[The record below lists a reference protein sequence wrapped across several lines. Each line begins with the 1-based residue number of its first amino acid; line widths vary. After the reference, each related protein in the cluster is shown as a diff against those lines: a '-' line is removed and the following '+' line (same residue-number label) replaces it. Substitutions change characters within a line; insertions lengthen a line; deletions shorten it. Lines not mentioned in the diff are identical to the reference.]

1 MVKGNQRSF
10 RIAED
15 HLQWLRWRLRAFGSW
30 WWAPRASER
39 RKRVV
44 MRPSILVCSSPAALF
59 CVCSS
64 LTLST
69 DCQAQCGDVV
79 LRTAAKAKTTTP
91 EWTQN
96 FTFGVKKPLGDA
108 VNFKVFGLNAR
119 GRDVLLG
126 SASLQIETLTPD
138 TQTTHKLTLLDAAGK
153 ECGELTV
160 EATYEPKF
168 MAPPRKEGGETP
180 QKKPASPKKL
190 SAPVSPKTSAVP
202 AKTSAVPAKTD
213 EKPVVDTPTTSIMEE
228 EKEGPSKPPNF
239 YVVTILEAMGLLA
252 CDGTGIEATSDPY
265 VRVSCT
271 KNQSQRTKTQQ
282 QTLHPSWRQRFYFAI
297 SPGEKQLLELTMEDS
312 DLLTSDFM
320 GRCVIDLEEFTKRFQ
335 GEKQTFWLA
344 LEQQPESKDKDL
356 PSDISPQRKMNY
368 GNGKIC
374 LAIEMQ
380 YIDQEISSLEQGE
393 IDNVTEVPS
402 GRGLRRP
409 GSSDVV
415 DDEGGNDGNPSEDT
429 NEDVN
434 DGDDDDVDARREE
447 AEAQRKQ
454 REEERQKMLTELSN
468 VQFLSGDYQIRVR
481 IIEVRDLKPMDANG
495 LCDPVLS
502 VECLGQRQHTVV
514 KQKQLSC
521 VFDEYLYFNFRK
533 LDKETVQQGSI
544 KISVFDAD
552 GPGSSAN
559 RSAISRAL
567 DDLIGFF
574 SVDIPYVYFQ
584 PDHELKRKWVA
595 LVGSGTT
602 NSDSIQG
609 YVLLSLVVLGPEDKM
624 KLYDPAE
631 DKDPDEHL
639 VKSKADINSMVLVPP
654 RVTQKL
660 SFLVITIYRAE
671 ELPDMDYSMMM
682 HGGIDGYVRAYF
694 AGQDVLETKKVTV
707 KGSENLAVPFNQEL
721 WFPVLLP
728 TMSDNI
734 FISMWDWD
742 MTTADQLVANI
753 LQPFSFKQVQRYP
766 NQFKHIW
773 ANLYGPPVGYDTV
786 SAPLQLMQNHPAH
799 ASTYR
804 GRLLLSLRVED
815 GLQSVN
821 DEAHVRNLLNTSI
834 SPSMKRYT
842 LRAALFYG
850 TEIPVFTSKTNWN
863 RNTRMS
869 LKISMGRHCVES
881 SRAHNVSGICHFNQY
896 IDIMDVELP
905 ADLDQ
910 VPDIFVHL
918 VRKTMNESRCICF
931 ARFKAQDLFCQ
942 DPEALKTIEPPHWV
956 VLNEDKVLDEL
967 RDHDFTGNVL
977 MNLRLEDAEQK
988 GRKEEEVAQQWRKY
1002 ASTTVQ
1008 YMKYVL
1014 FIHVFQ
1020 GKCLPST
1027 DYDGLL
1033 DPYVKVACVGS
1044 EGQVSTRMSTRDPCF
1059 YETVVLDVELPQNE
1073 RFLPKVSLQVYDWD
1087 RYDADDYVG
1096 GLKFSLVDFPQMSS
1110 SEYSKIRAS
1119 GEYSAPRP
1127 KWYPIYYEKPGD
1139 TQGELLLSFDLI
1151 KKDTPGVIVEPPE
1164 SIRPPAEEAFIEI
1177 MCLGCRGLQPTGFM
1191 PINTPFA
1198 KFEVGE
1204 ITKTNQPKFTNPS
1217 SKPSSRNPNFLQRI
1231 VVPVKM
1237 PLDSLF
1243 APRLNI
1249 TVYDQ
1254 LLGGFYKPV
1263 IGVCSVDLSKKM
1275 PLSNGEPNPL
1285 YIEESS
1291 KNVAHGSNPYV
1302 DYEDDLSTFPGTVP
1316 SDVLTSRSP
1325 SAAAGKT
1332 QSKTKKIGI
1341 AGMCSSGS
1349 FGIYDEDDDELP
1361 HYMHQ
1366 REIVEGELEDTLK
1379 SPFETYAL
1387 FRGATSSQDGCN
1399 SNEHSA
1405 DTYRPVGKFKGIVRV
1420 LKSRDDPPLFDLDQF
1435 LNPQPYLVRVYVLDA
1450 LNLHPKDANNRCDP
1464 YLRVSLGDGRRREQ
1478 MFNDRDNYQ
1487 PETLTPKFH
1496 KMYEF
1501 KADLPGASE
1510 LKLELF
1516 DYDFFAIPTLPT
1528 GLSKALSTAVGS
1540 TVDGDDFVGA
1550 TLIDLEDRWF
1560 DAKWQELG
1568 LSPERAERR
1577 KPLEVRPLFAPSSTL
1592 PQGSVRLWVDILTGA
1607 EMNVVRPLDI
1617 SLPPPQVFEV
1627 RVIVYK
1633 AKNVTAGD
1641 FTDLSDLFVKCWL
1654 QNRDDKSQSTDTHWR
1669 AKHGRASFNWRMK
1682 FDVELPL
1689 DPEKEA
1695 DRGYLH
1701 FQMWD
1706 RDVVYDDCLADAVVD
1721 LTSFLKTAFKTKQAV
1736 NVFAKPKPVRIRGSE
1751 SMPYEGASR
1760 RSGYSATEDA
1770 RFSSPRDE
1778 VVISISEEGQGSDKK
1793 PLLSR
1798 EGADIDDDEETESE
1812 DVDADMENAESLVKS
1827 FMHRLGMGEDPE
1839 DASWLT
1845 MTTRDSHTGDRIRA
1859 GELLVSVEIL
1869 PKHLADVRAAG
1880 LGRGEP
1886 NNFPFLPEPAD
1897 RLHLSAMWNPCYVL
1911 EALMGPKYYRA
1922 FASFFLCTLF
1932 ILLVLFA
1939 GPLINVLL
1947 TLFELVPNPI
1957 GLILFFVA
1965 LALLMGTLF
1974 YLLYRCRR
1982 AIIRVSGGDD
1992 FNSSKRGKSR
2002 RKTRRVLR

>member
-1 MVKGNQRSF
+1 M
-10 RIAED
+10 AEVETP
-15 HLQWLRWRLRAFGSW
+15 RVRLVVAGASGLGEGQATAFD
-30 WWAPRASER
+30 PY
-39 RKRVV
+39 
-44 MRPSILVCSSPAALF
+44 
-59 CVCSS
+59 
-64 LTLST
+64 
-69 DCQAQCGDVV
+69 CQAQCGDVV
-79 LRTAAKAKTTTP
+79 LRTAAQAKTTTP
-91 EWTQN
+91 TWAQN

-108 VNFKVFGLNAR
+108 VTFKVFGLNER
-119 GRDVLLG
+119 GRDILLG
-126 SASLQIETLTPD
+126 SASLAIETLTPD
-138 TQTTHKLTLLDAAGK
+138 TQTTHNLTLEDAGAQS
-153 ECGELTV
+153 CGQLTV
-160 EATYEPKF
+160 QATYEPTF
-168 MAPPRKEGGETP
+168 MAPPRKEGGGTP
-180 QKKPASPKKL
+180 KKQLADPVPPKSGNTPPDIGEDKPSAEDVTGAAPAAASPVE
-190 SAPVSPKTSAVP
+190 AEVQQ
-202 AKTSAVPAKTD
+202 
-213 EKPVVDTPTTSIMEE
+213 PTQ
-228 EKEGPSKPPNF
+228 PPNC
-239 YVVTILEAMGLLA
+239 YVVTVLEALGLLA

-265 VRVSCT
+265 VRISCT

-282 QTLHPSWRQRFYFAI
+282 QTLHPSWRQRFYFSI
-297 SPGEKQLLELTMEDS
+297 VPGEKQLLELNVEDS

-320 GRCVIDLEEFTKRFQ
+320 GRCVIDLDEFTKRFL

-344 LEQQPESKDKDL
+344 LEQQPEAKDKDA
-356 PSDISPQRKMNY
+356 PSDLSPQRKMNY

-380 YIDQEISSLEQGE
+380 YLDRDISTLEQGE

-402 GRGLRRP
+402 GRGLRGP
-409 GSSDVV
+409 GSSDAAV
-415 DDEGGNDGNPSEDT
+415 DDGGNDGNHADDP
-429 NEDVN
+429 NEETN
-434 DGDDDDVDARREE
+434 DGGDDNDADAKREE

-454 REEERQKMLTELSN
+454 KEEERQKMLAELSN

-481 IIEVRDLKPMDANG
+481 IIEVRDLQPMDANG
-495 LCDPVLS
+495 LCDPVVS

-533 LDKETVQQGSI
+533 LDKDTVQQGSI

-559 RSAISRAL
+559 RSAISRSF
-567 DDLIGFF
+567 DDLVGFF

-602 NSDSIQG
+602 NSDNIQG
-609 YVLLSLVVLGPEDKM
+609 YVLLSLVVLGPGDKM

-631 DKDPDEHL
+631 DRDPDEHL
-639 VKSKADINSMVLVPP
+639 VKTKADINSMVLVPP
-654 RVTQKL
+654 RVSQKL
-660 SFLVITIYRAE
+660 SFLVVTIYRAD

-694 AGQDVLETKKVTV
+694 AGQDVLETKKITV
-707 KGSENLAVPFNQEL
+707 KGSENLTVIFNQEL

-734 FISMWDWD
+734 FLSMWDWD

-753 LQPFSFKQVQRYP
+753 LRPFSFKQVQRYP
-766 NQFKHIW
+766 NQFKHMW
-773 ANLYGPPVGYDTV
+773 SNLYGPPVGYDTDSSV
-786 SAPLQLMQNHPAH
+786 LQLMQNHPAH

-804 GRLLLSLRVED
+804 GRLLMSLRVED

-821 DEAHVRNLLNTSI
+821 DEAHVRNLLNASI
-834 SPSMKRYT
+834 SPRMKRYT
-842 LRAALFYG
+842 LRTALFYG

-869 LKISMGRHCVES
+869 LKISIGRHSVES
-881 SRAHNVSGICHFNQY
+881 SRADNVSGICHFNQY
-896 IDIMDVELP
+896 IDIVDVELP
-905 ADLDQ
+905 EDLNQ
-910 VPDIFVHL
+910 VPDVFVHL
-918 VRKTMNESRCICF
+918 VRQTMNESRCICF
-931 ARFKAQDLFCQ
+931 ARFNAKDLFCQ
-942 DPEALKTIEPPHWV
+942 DSEALKTIAPPHWV

-967 RDHDFTGNVL
+967 EDHDFTGNVL
-977 MNLRLEDAEQK
+977 MNLRLEDADQK
-988 GRKEEEVAQQWRKY
+988 RRKEEEVAQQWRQY

-1020 GKCLPST
+1020 GKCLPSA
-1027 DYDGLL
+1027 DFDGLL
-1033 DPYVKVACVGS
+1033 DPYVKVVCVGS
-1044 EGQVSTRMSTRDPCF
+1044 EGQVSTRMSTRDPCY
-1059 YETVVLDVELPQNE
+1059 YETVILDVELPQNE
-1073 RFLPKVSLQVYDWD
+1073 LFLPKVSLQVFDWD
-1087 RYDADDYVG
+1087 RYDADDYIG
-1096 GLKFSLVDFPQMSS
+1096 GMKFSLADFPQMSS

-1127 KWYPIYYEKPGD
+1127 KWYPICYEKAGD

-1164 SIRPPAEEAFIEI
+1164 SIRPPAEEAFVEI

-1198 KFEVGE
+1198 KFEIGE

-1231 VVPVKM
+1231 VVPVKL
-1237 PLDSLF
+1237 PIDSLF
-1243 APRLNI
+1243 APRLNV

-1263 IGVCSVDLSKKM
+1263 IGVCSVDLSRKM

-1291 KNVAHGSNPYV
+1291 KSVTRGSNPYV
-1302 DYEDDLSTFPGTVP
+1302 DYGDDLSTFPGTVP
-1316 SDVLTSRSP
+1316 SGVLNARSP
-1325 SAAAGKT
+1325 NASGEKSAANKPN
-1332 QSKTKKIGI
+1332 KIGVVGI
-1341 AGMCSSGS
+1341 CSSGS
-1349 FGIYDEDDDELP
+1349 FGVYDDDEDELP
-1361 HYMHQ
+1361 HYMNQ
-1366 REIVEGELEDTLK
+1366 RQIIEGELEDTLK
-1379 SPFETYAL
+1379 SPFETYTL
-1387 FRGATSSQDGCN
+1387 FRGYSSRDHCDSSEQ
-1399 SNEHSA
+1399 SS
-1405 DTYRPVGKFKGIVRV
+1405 DTYRSVGKFKGIVRV
-1420 LKSRDDPPLFDLDQF
+1420 LKSRDEPPLFDLEQF

-1478 MFNDRDNYQ
+1478 LFNDRDNYQ
-1487 PETLTPKFH
+1487 AETLTPKFH

-1510 LKLELF
+1510 LKLEVL

-1528 GLSKALSTAVGS
+1528 GLSKALSTAVGT

-1568 LSPERAERR
+1568 LTSERPERR

-1592 PQGSVRLWVDILTGA
+1592 PQGNLRMWVDILTGA

-1617 SLPPPQVFEV
+1617 SLPPPQMFEV

-1669 AKHGRASFNWRMK
+1669 ARHGRASFNWRMK

-1721 LTSFLKTAFKTKQAV
+1721 LTPFLKTAFKSKQAV
-1736 NVFAKPKPVRIRGSE
+1736 NVFANPKPVRIRGTE

-1760 RSGYSATEDA
+1760 RSGYSAVEDA
-1770 RFSSPRDE
+1770 TSAARLRSPHSGE
-1778 VVISISEEGQGSDKK
+1778 VVISIDEEGRDNDRK
-1793 PLLSR
+1793 PLLSG
-1798 EGADIDDDEETESE
+1798 EDADIDGEAETETE

-1827 FMHRLGMGEDPE
+1827 FMHRLGMGDDPE
-1839 DASWLT
+1839 EASWLT
-1845 MTTRDSHTGDRIRA
+1845 MTTRDSHTGDRVRA
-1859 GELLVSVEIL
+1859 GELLISVEIL
-1869 PKHLADVRAAG
+1869 PKHLAGVRSAG

-1922 FASFFLCTLF
+1922 FASFFLCTVF
-1932 ILLVLFA
+1932 VILVLFA

-1947 TLFELVPNPI
+1947 TLFELIPEPF
-1957 GLILFFVA
+1957 GLILFFLA
-1965 LALLMGTLF
+1965 LAALMGTIV

-1982 AIIRVSGGDD
+1982 AIIRVSGGGAD
-1992 FNSSKRGKSR
+1992 FKPSTRSKRKAR
-2002 RKTRRVLR
+2002 RALR

>member
-1 MVKGNQRSF
+1 M
-10 RIAED
+10 AEEVETP
-15 HLQWLRWRLRAFGSW
+15 RVRLVVAGASGVGGAQAEGDAAFD
-30 WWAPRASER
+30 PY
-39 RKRVV
+39 
-44 MRPSILVCSSPAALF
+44 
-59 CVCSS
+59 
-64 LTLST
+64 
-69 DCQAQCGDVV
+69 CQAQCGDVV
-79 LRTAAKAKTTTP
+79 LRTAAQAKTTAP
-91 EWTQN
+91 QWAQN
-96 FTFGVKKPLGDA
+96 FTFGV
-108 VNFKVFGLNAR
+108 
-119 GRDVLLG
+119 
-126 SASLQIETLTPD
+126 
-138 TQTTHKLTLLDAAGK
+138 
-153 ECGELTV
+153 
-160 EATYEPKF
+160 
-168 MAPPRKEGGETP
+168 MAPPRKEGAVTP
-180 QKKPASPKKL
+180 KKKPTSPKKL
-190 SAPVSPKTSAVP
+190 AAPKSPKRSGGEPAV
-202 AKTSAVPAKTD
+202 S
-213 EKPVVDTPTTSIMEE
+213 E
-228 EKEGPSKPPNF
+228 EKAVVSEEKAVVEGFGADSSSTEPLVSAKEEGAEQQLAKPPNF
-239 YVVTILEAMGLLA
+239 YVVTILEATGLLA

-265 VRVSCT
+265 VRISCT

-282 QTLHPSWRQRFYFAI
+282 QTLHPSWRQRFYFTI
-297 SPGEKQLLELTMEDS
+297 VPGEKQLLELTVEDS

-320 GRCVIDLEEFTKRFQ
+320 GRCVIDLDEFTKRFQ
-335 GEKQTFWLA
+335 GEKQAFWLA
-344 LEQQPESKDKDL
+344 LEQQAESKENDV
-356 PSDISPQRKMNY
+356 PSDLSPQRKMNY
-368 GNGKIC
+368 GSGKIC
-374 LAIEMQ
+374 LAVETQ
-380 YIDQEISSLEQGE
+380 YLDRDIGSLEQGE
-393 IDNVTEVPS
+393 IDNVTEVPR
-402 GRGLRRP
+402 GRGLRHQ
-409 GSSDVV
+409 GSSDAAE
-415 DDEGGNDGNPSEDT
+415 DEGGNDGNRGEDT
-429 NEDVN
+429 NEEAN
-434 DGDDDDVDARREE
+434 EGGDDDDVDARREE

-454 REEERQKMLTELSN
+454 REEERQKMLAELSN

-481 IIEVRDLKPMDANG
+481 IIEVRDLQPMDANG
-495 LCDPVLS
+495 LCDPVVS

-533 LDKETVQQGSI
+533 LDKDTVQQGSI

-552 GPGSSAN
+552 G
-559 RSAISRAL
+559 
-567 DDLIGFF
+567 
-574 SVDIPYVYFQ
+574 

-609 YVLLSLVVLGPEDKM
+609 YVLLSLVVLGPNDKM

-631 DKDPDEHL
+631 DRDPDEHS

-707 KGSENLAVPFNQEL
+707 KGSENLTVAFNQEM

-734 FISMWDWD
+734 F
-742 MTTADQLVANI
+742 
-753 LQPFSFKQVQRYP
+753 
-766 NQFKHIW
+766 
-773 ANLYGPPVGYDTV
+773 
-786 SAPLQLMQNHPAH
+786 
-799 ASTYR
+799 
-804 GRLLLSLRVED
+804 LS
-815 GLQSVN
+815 
-821 DEAHVRNLLNTSI
+821 
-834 SPSMKRYT
+834 
-842 LRAALFYG
+842 
-850 TEIPVFTSKTNWN
+850 
-863 RNTRMS
+863 
-869 LKISMGRHCVES
+869 
-881 SRAHNVSGICHFNQY
+881 
-896 IDIMDVELP
+896 
-905 ADLDQ
+905 
-910 VPDIFVHL
+910 
-918 VRKTMNESRCICF
+918 NE
-931 ARFKAQDLFCQ
+931 Q
-942 DPEALKTIEPPHWV
+942 
-956 VLNEDKVLDEL
+956 
-967 RDHDFTGNVL
+967 
-977 MNLRLEDAEQK
+977 
-988 GRKEEEVAQQWRKY
+988 
-1002 ASTTVQ
+1002 
-1008 YMKYVL
+1008 
-1014 FIHVFQ
+1014 
-1020 GKCLPST
+1020 
-1027 DYDGLL
+1027 
-1033 DPYVKVACVGS
+1033 
-1044 EGQVSTRMSTRDPCF
+1044 
-1059 YETVVLDVELPQNE
+1059 
-1073 RFLPKVSLQVYDWD
+1073 FLPKVSLQVYDWD

-1096 GLKFSLVDFPQMSS
+1096 GLKFSLGDFPQMSS
-1110 SEYSKIRAS
+1110 AEYSKIRAS

-1127 KWYPIYYEKPGD
+1127 KWYPICYEKPGD

-1164 SIRPPAEEAFIEI
+1164 TIRPPAEEAFVEI

-1198 KFEVGE
+1198 KFEIGE

-1263 IGVCSVDLSKKM
+1263 IGVCAVDLSRKL

-1285 YIEESS
+1285 YIEECS
-1291 KNVAHGSNPYV
+1291 KPITRGSNPYV
-1302 DYEDDLSTFPGTVP
+1302 DYGDDLSTFPGTVP
-1316 SDVLTSRSP
+1316 SEILAARSP
-1325 SAAAGKT
+1325 SAATEKT
-1332 QSKTKKIGI
+1332 QKMPNTIRIGGI
-1341 AGMCSSGS
+1341 CSSGS
-1349 FGIYDEDDDELP
+1349 FGMYDDDEDELP

-1366 REIVEGELEDTLK
+1366 REIVDGELEDTLK
-1379 SPFETYAL
+1379 SPFETYTL
-1387 FRGATSSQDGCN
+1387 FRGSMVSNDGCE
-1399 SNEHSA
+1399 SSEHSS

-1420 LKSRDDPPLFDLDQF
+1420 LKSPDDPPLFDLDQF

-1464 YLRVSLGDGRRREQ
+1464 YLRMSLGDGRRREQ

-1487 PETLTPKFH
+1487 SETLTPNFH

-1510 LKLELF
+1510 LKLEVL

-1528 GLSKALSTAVGS
+1528 GLSKALSTAVGT

-1568 LSPERAERR
+1568 LSPERIERR

-1592 PQGSVRLWVDILTGA
+1592 PQGSLRLWVDILTGA

-1617 SLPPPQVFEV
+1617 SLPPPQMFEV
-1627 RVIVYK
+1627 RVIIYK
-1633 AKNVTAGD
+1633 AKNVTPGD

-1669 AKHGRASFNWRMK
+1669 ARHGRASFNWRMK

-1689 DPEKEA
+1689 DPEKES
-1695 DRGYLH
+1695 DRGCLH

-1721 LTSFLKTAFKTKQAV
+1721 LTPFLKTAFKTKQAV
-1736 NVFAKPKPVRIRGSE
+1736 NVFAKPKPIRIRGTE

-1770 RFSSPRDE
+1770 TSAARQRPPHSDE
-1778 VVISISEEGQGSDKK
+1778 VVISIKEEEEGDRK
-1793 PLLSR
+1793 PLLS
-1798 EGADIDDDEETESE
+1798 GAVADIGDDDYDETEPE

-1827 FMHRLGMGEDPE
+1827 FMHRLGMGDDPE

-1845 MTTRDSHTGDRIRA
+1845 MTTRDSHTRDRVRA

-1869 PKHLADVRAAG
+1869 PKHLAEVRSAG

-1922 FASFFLCTLF
+1922 FASFFLCTVFVLF
-1932 ILLVLFA
+1932 VLFA

-1947 TLFELVPNPI
+1947 TLFELVPQPF
-1957 GLILFFVA
+1957 GLIFFFLL
-1965 LALLMGTLF
+1965 LALLMGTLV

-1992 FNSSKRGKSR
+1992 FNSSVRTKNKRKAR
-2002 RKTRRVLR
+2002 RALR

>member
-1 MVKGNQRSF
+1 M
-10 RIAED
+10 AEVETP
-15 HLQWLRWRLRAFGSW
+15 RVRLVVVGATGIGEAQAGGDAAFD
-30 WWAPRASER
+30 PY
-39 RKRVV
+39 
-44 MRPSILVCSSPAALF
+44 
-59 CVCSS
+59 
-64 LTLST
+64 
-69 DCQAQCGDVV
+69 CQAQCGDVV

-91 EWTQN
+91 NGRRTSRLRTQR
-96 FTFGVKKPLGDA
+96 
-108 VNFKVFGLNAR
+108 AR
-119 GRDVLLG
+119 ADVLLG
-126 SASLQIETLTPD
+126 SATLQIETLTPD
-138 TQTTHKLTLLDAAGK
+138 SQMTHKLNLLDAAGK
-153 ECGELTV
+153 ECGKLTV

-168 MAPPRKEGGETP
+168 MAPPQKETGETP
-180 QKKPASPKKL
+180 KKKPASPKKL
-190 SAPVSPKTSAVP
+190 PAPVSPKSSSAAPATIEEKPAADTSAP
-202 AKTSAVPAKTD
+202 AVET
-213 EKPVVDTPTTSIMEE
+213 ETPEST
-228 EKEGPSKPPNF
+228 KPPNF

-282 QTLHPSWRQRFYFAI
+282 QTLHPSWRQRFYFLI
-297 SPGEKQLLELTMEDS
+297 TPGEKQLLELTVEDS

-344 LEQQPESKDKDL
+344 LEQQPESKDKDV

-380 YIDQEISSLEQGE
+380 SIDQEINSLEQGE

-409 GSSDVV
+409 GSSDVA

-429 NEDVN
+429 NEEAN
-434 DGDDDDVDARREE
+434 DGGDDDDVDARKEE

-454 REEERQKMLTELSN
+454 REEERQKMLAELSN

-495 LCDPVLS
+495 LCDPVVS

-521 VFDEYLYFNFRK
+521 VFDEYLYFNFRN

-609 YVLLSLVVLGPEDKM
+609 YVLLSLVVLGPGDKM
-624 KLYDPAE
+624 KLYDPVE
-631 DKDPDEHL
+631 DRDPDEHL

-734 FISMWDWD
+734 FISVWDWD

-773 ANLYGPPVGYDTV
+773 ANLYGPPVGYDTD
-786 SAPLQLMQNHPAH
+786 SGPLQLMQNHPTH

-804 GRLLLSLRVED
+804 GRILLSLRVED

-821 DEAHVRNLLNTSI
+821 DEAHARNLLNTSV
-834 SPSMKRYT
+834 SPIMKRYT

-850 TEIPVFTSKTNWN
+850 TEIPIFTSKTNWN

-869 LKISMGRHCVES
+869 LKISVGRHSVES
-881 SRAHNVSGICHFNQY
+881 SRVHNVSGICHFNQY
-896 IDIMDVELP
+896 IDIVDVELP

-918 VRKTMNESRCICF
+918 VRKTMNESRCICY

-967 RDHDFTGNVL
+967 KDHDFTGNVL
-977 MNLRLEDAEQK
+977 MNLRLDDAEQQ
-988 GRKEEEVAQQWRKY
+988 GRREEEVAQQWRKY
-1002 ASTTVQ
+1002 ACTTVQ

-1014 FIHVFQ
+1014 FVHVFQ
-1020 GKCLPST
+1020 GKSLPST

-1073 RFLPKVSLQVYDWD
+1073 QFLPKVSLQVYDWD

-1110 SEYSKIRAS
+1110 SVYSKIRAS

-1127 KWYPIYYEKPGD
+1127 KWYPICYEKPGD

-1291 KNVAHGSNPYV
+1291 KNVTRGSNPYV
-1302 DYEDDLSTFPGTVP
+1302 DYGDDLSTFPGTVP
-1316 SDVLTSRSP
+1316 SDVLTARSP
-1325 SAAAGKT
+1325 SASAEKS

-1349 FGIYDEDDDELP
+1349 FGIYDDEDDELP

-1366 REIVEGELEDTLK
+1366 REVVEGELEDTLK
-1379 SPFETYAL
+1379 SPFETYGL
-1387 FRGATSSQDGCN
+1387 FRGAMSSHDGCG
-1399 SNEHSA
+1399 SNEQSA
-1405 DTYRPVGKFKGIVRV
+1405 DAYRPVGKFKGIVRV

-1478 MFNDRDNYQ
+1478 LFNDRDNYQ

-1501 KADLPGASE
+1501 KTDLPGASE
-1510 LKLELF
+1510 LKLEVL

-1560 DAKWQELG
+1560 DAKWQDLG

-1592 PQGSVRLWVDILTGA
+1592 SQGSLRLNERCETAGYLA
-1607 EMNVVRPLDI
+1607 
-1617 SLPPPQVFEV
+1617 PPPQMFEV

-1689 DPEKEA
+1689 DPK
-1695 DRGYLH
+1695 RR
-1701 FQMWD
+1701 QIMWD

-1721 LTSFLKTAFKTKQAV
+1721 LTSFLKTAFKTKQSV
-1736 NVFAKPKPVRIRGSE
+1736 NVFAKPKPIRIRGTE

-1760 RSGYSATEDA
+1760 RSGYSAMEDA
-1770 RFSSPRDE
+1770 SSSARLRSPRSDE
-1778 VVISISEEGQGSDKK
+1778 VIISISEEEGQGSDRK
-1793 PLLSR
+1793 PLLS
-1798 EGADIDDDEETESE
+1798 GDKADIDDDEETESE

-1869 PKHLADVRAAG
+1869 PKHLAEVRSAG

-1922 FASFFLCTLF
+1922 LASFFLCTLF
-1932 ILLVLFA
+1932 VMLVLFA

-1947 TLFELVPNPI
+1947 TLFELVPNPF
-1957 GLILFFVA
+1957 GLIFFFLA
-1965 LALLMGTLF
+1965 LGLLMGTLF

-1992 FNSSKRGKSR
+1992 LNSSTRGKSR
-2002 RKTRRVLR
+2002 RKARRALR

>member
-1 MVKGNQRSF
+1 M
-10 RIAED
+10 AEVETP
-15 HLQWLRWRLRAFGSW
+15 RVRLVVVGASGVGDAAFD
-30 WWAPRASER
+30 PY
-39 RKRVV
+39 
-44 MRPSILVCSSPAALF
+44 
-59 CVCSS
+59 
-64 LTLST
+64 
-69 DCQAQCGDVV
+69 CQAQCGDVV
-79 LRTAAKAKTTTP
+79 LRTAAKAKTAAP

-108 VNFKVFGLNAR
+108 VNFKVLGLNER

-126 SASLQIETLTPD
+126 STKLRIDTLTPD
-138 TQTTHKLTLLDAAGK
+138 TQMTHKLTLLDAAGNS
-153 ECGELTV
+153 CGELTV

-168 MAPPRKEGGETP
+168 MAPPRKEGGGTP
-180 QKKPASPKKL
+180 SKKPASPERL
-190 SAPVSPKTSAVP
+190 STPASPKSSAAAP
-202 AKTSAVPAKTD
+202 ATTE
-213 EKPVVDTPTTSIMEE
+213 EKPAAESGSVASPVAPAAETETQEPT
-228 EKEGPSKPPNF
+228 KPPNF
-239 YVVTILEAMGLLA
+239 YVVTILEATGLLA

-282 QTLHPSWRQRFYFAI
+282 QTLHPSWRQRFYFLLA
-297 SPGEKQLLELTMEDS
+297 PGEKQLLELTVEDS

-320 GRCVIDLEEFTKRFQ
+320 GRCVIDLGEFTKRFQ

-344 LEQQPESKDKDL
+344 LEQQPESKEKDV
-356 PSDISPQRKMNY
+356 PSDLGPQRKMNY
-368 GNGKIC
+368 GSGKIC

-380 YIDQEISSLEQGE
+380 YIDQDISSLEQGE

-409 GSSDVV
+409 GSSDAA
-415 DDEGGNDGNPSEDT
+415 DDEGGNEGNHGDDT
-429 NEDVN
+429 NEEAN
-434 DGDDDDVDARREE
+434 DGGGDADIDAKREE

-454 REEERQKMLTELSN
+454 REEERQKMLAELSN
-468 VQFLSGDYQIRVR
+468 VQFLSGDYQVRVR
-481 IIEVRDLKPMDANG
+481 IIEVRDLQPMDANG
-495 LCDPVLS
+495 LCDPVVS

-533 LDKETVQQGSI
+533 LDKDTVQQGNI

-559 RSAISRAL
+559 RSAMSRAF
-567 DDLIGFF
+567 DDLVGFF

-609 YVLLSLVVLGPEDKM
+609 YVLLSLVVLGPDDKM

-639 VKSKADINSMVLVPP
+639 VKTKADINSMVLVPP

-671 ELPDMDYSMMM
+671 DLPDMDYSMMM
-682 HGGIDGYVRAYF
+682 HGGVDGYVRAYF

-707 KGSENLAVPFNQEL
+707 KGSENLTVPFNQEL

-734 FISMWDWD
+734 FISVWDWD
-742 MTTADQLVANI
+742 MTTAHQLVANI
-753 LQPFSFKQVQRYP
+753 LQPFSFKQVQHYP

-773 ANLYGPPVGYDTV
+773 TNLYGPPVGYDTD
-786 SAPLQLMQNHPAH
+786 SNPLRLMQNHPAC

-821 DEAHVRNLLNTSI
+821 DEAHVRNLLNTSV
-834 SPSMKRYT
+834 SPRMKRYT

-869 LKISMGRHCVES
+869 VKISVGRHSVES
-881 SRAHNVSGICHFNQY
+881 SRADNASGICHFNQY
-896 IDIMDVELP
+896 IDVVDVELP
-905 ADLDQ
+905 ADLDE
-910 VPDIFVHL
+910 VPDVFLHL
-918 VRKTMNESRCICF
+918 IRQTMNETRCICF

-942 DPEALKTIEPPHWV
+942 DPETLKTIKPPHWV

-967 RDHDFTGNVL
+967 QDHDFTGNIL
-977 MNLRLEDAEQK
+977 MNLRLEDADRK
-988 GRKEEEVAQQWRKY
+988 GCKEEEVAQQWRQY

-1008 YMKYVL
+1008 YMKYML
-1014 FIHVFQ
+1014 FVHVFQ
-1020 GKCLPST
+1020 GKCLPAT

-1044 EGQVSTRMSTRDPCF
+1044 EGQVSTRMSTQDPCF

-1127 KWYPIYYEKPGD
+1127 KWYPICYEKPGD
-1139 TQGELLLSFDLI
+1139 TQGELLLSFELI
-1151 KKDTPGVIVEPPE
+1151 KKDTPGAIVEPPE

-1243 APRLNI
+1243 APRLNV

-1285 YIEESS
+1285 YIEEANRS
-1291 KNVAHGSNPYV
+1291 VTRGSNPYV
-1302 DYEDDLSTFPGTVP
+1302 DYGTDLTTFPGTVP
-1316 SDVLTSRSP
+1316 SDVLANPSP
-1325 SAAAGKT
+1325 SALAEKS
-1332 QSKTKKIGI
+1332 QSKVNKIGVI
-1341 AGMCSSGS
+1341 GMCSSGS
-1349 FGIYDEDDDELP
+1349 FGNYDDDEDELP

-1366 REIVEGELEDTLK
+1366 REIVNGELEDTLK
-1379 SPFETYAL
+1379 SPFETFAL
-1387 FRGATSSQDGCN
+1387 FRGAMSSHDGCN
-1399 SNEHSA
+1399 SSGQSA
-1405 DTYRPVGKFKGIVRV
+1405 GTYRSVGKFKGIVRV
-1420 LKSRDDPPLFDLDQF
+1420 LKSRDELPLFDLDQF

-1450 LNLHPKDANNRCDP
+1450 LNVHPKDVNNRCDP

-1487 PETLTPKFH
+1487 SETLTPKFH
-1496 KMYEF
+1496 KMFEF

-1510 LKLELF
+1510 LKLEVL

-1528 GLSKALSTAVGS
+1528 GLSKALSTAVGT

-1568 LSPERAERR
+1568 LSSERAERR

-1592 PQGSVRLWVDILTGA
+1592 PQGSLRLWVDILTGA
-1607 EMNVVRPLDI
+1607 EMNVVKPLDI
-1617 SLPPPQVFEV
+1617 SLPPPQMFEV

-1654 QNRDDKSQSTDTHWR
+1654 QNRDEKSQSTDTHWR

-1721 LTSFLKTAFKTKQAV
+1721 LTSFLKAAFKTKQTV
-1736 NVFAKPKPVRIRGSE
+1736 NVFAKPKPIRIRGTE

-1770 RFSSPRDE
+1770 TSAARLRSPRSGE
-1778 VVISISEEGQGSDKK
+1778 VVISISEEEEGKGSDRK
-1793 PLLSR
+1793 PLLS
-1798 EGADIDDDEETESE
+1798 GDSADIGDDEETETE
-1812 DVDADMENAESLVKS
+1812 DVDPDMENAESLVKS
-1827 FMHRLGMGEDPE
+1827 FMHRLGMGDDPE

-1845 MTTRDSHTGDRIRA
+1845 MTTRDSHAGDRVRA

-1869 PKHLADVRAAG
+1869 PKHLAEVRSAG

-1911 EALMGPKYYRA
+1911 EAMMGPKYYRA
-1922 FASFFLCTLF
+1922 FASFFLCTVF
-1932 ILLVLFA
+1932 VMLVLFA

-1947 TLFELVPNPI
+1947 TLFELVPNPF
-1957 GLILFFVA
+1957 GLIFFF
-1965 LALLMGTLF
+1965 LALGLLMATLV

-1982 AIIRVSGGDD
+1982 AVIRATGGDD
-1992 FNSSKRGKSR
+1992 IKSSTRSKSR
-2002 RKTRRVLR
+2002 RKTRRALR

>member
-1 MVKGNQRSF
+1 M
-10 RIAED
+10 AEEVETP
-15 HLQWLRWRLRAFGSW
+15 RVRLVVAGASGVGGAQAEGDAAFD
-30 WWAPRASER
+30 PY
-39 RKRVV
+39 
-44 MRPSILVCSSPAALF
+44 
-59 CVCSS
+59 
-64 LTLST
+64 
-69 DCQAQCGDVV
+69 CQAQCGDVV
-79 LRTAAKAKTTTP
+79 LRTAAQAKTTAP
-91 EWTQN
+91 QWAQN

-126 SASLQIETLTPD
+126 SAALQIEALTPD
-138 TQTTHKLTLLDAAGK
+138 TPTTHKLPLLDAAGK
-153 ECGELTV
+153 SCGELTV
-160 EATYEPKF
+160 EATYEPNF
-168 MAPPRKEGGETP
+168 MAPPRKEGAVTP
-180 QKKPASPKKL
+180 KKKPTSPKKL
-190 SAPVSPKTSAVP
+190 AAPKSPKRSGGEPAVSEEKAVVSEEKAVVEGFGADSSSTEPLVSA
-202 AKTSAVPAKTD
+202 K
-213 EKPVVDTPTTSIMEE
+213 EE
-228 EKEGPSKPPNF
+228 EAEQQLAKPPNF
-239 YVVTILEAMGLLA
+239 YVVTILEATGLLA

-265 VRVSCT
+265 VRISCT

-282 QTLHPSWRQRFYFAI
+282 QTLHPSWRQRFYFTI
-297 SPGEKQLLELTMEDS
+297 VPGEKQLLELTVEDS

-320 GRCVIDLEEFTKRFQ
+320 GRCVIDLDEFTKRFQ
-335 GEKQTFWLA
+335 GEKQAFWLA
-344 LEQQPESKDKDL
+344 LEQQAESKENDV
-356 PSDISPQRKMNY
+356 PSDLSPQRKMNY
-368 GNGKIC
+368 GSKIC
-374 LAIEMQ
+374 LAVETQ
-380 YIDQEISSLEQGE
+380 YLDRDIGSLEQGE
-393 IDNVTEVPS
+393 IDNVTEVPR
-402 GRGLRRP
+402 GRGLRHQ
-409 GSSDVV
+409 GSSDAAE
-415 DDEGGNDGNPSEDT
+415 DEGGNDGNRGEDT
-429 NEDVN
+429 NEEAN
-434 DGDDDDVDARREE
+434 EGGDDVDARREE

-454 REEERQKMLTELSN
+454 REEERQKMLAELSN

-481 IIEVRDLKPMDANG
+481 IIEVRDLQPMDANG
-495 LCDPVLS
+495 LCDPVVS

-521 VFDEYLYFNFRK
+521 VLDEYLYFNFRK
-533 LDKETVQQGSI
+533 LDKDTVQQGSI

-552 GPGSSAN
+552 GPGTSAN
-559 RSAISRAL
+559 RSAVSRAF
-567 DDLIGFF
+567 DDLVGFF

-609 YVLLSLVVLGPEDKM
+609 YVLLSLVVLGPNDKM

-631 DKDPDEHL
+631 DRDPDEHS

-707 KGSENLAVPFNQEL
+707 KGSENLTVAFNQEM

-734 FISMWDWD
+734 FLSVWDWD
-742 MTTADQLVANI
+742 MTADQLVANV
-753 LQPFSFKQVQRYP
+753 LTPFSFKQVLNYP
-766 NQFKHIW
+766 NQFKHVW
-773 ANLYGPPVGYDTV
+773 ANLYGPPVGYDTD
-786 SAPLQLMQNHPAH
+786 SN
-799 ASTYR
+799 
-804 GRLLLSLRVED
+804 
-815 GLQSVN
+815 
-821 DEAHVRNLLNTSI
+821 
-834 SPSMKRYT
+834 
-842 LRAALFYG
+842 
-850 TEIPVFTSKTNWN
+850 
-863 RNTRMS
+863 
-869 LKISMGRHCVES
+869 
-881 SRAHNVSGICHFNQY
+881 
-896 IDIMDVELP
+896 
-905 ADLDQ
+905 LDQ
-910 VPDIFVHL
+910 VPDVFVHL
-918 VRKTMNESRCICF
+918 IHQTMNESRCICF

-942 DPEALKTIEPPHWV
+942 DPDALKTIPPPQWV

-967 RDHDFTGNVL
+967 KDHDFTGNVL
-977 MNLRLEDAEQK
+977 MNIRLEDSEHK
-988 GRKEEEVAQQWRKY
+988 GRSEEEIAQQWRQY
-1002 ASTTVQ
+1002 ANTTVQ

-1014 FIHVFQ
+1014 FVHVFQ
-1020 GKCLPST
+1020 GKCLPSA

-1033 DPYVKVACVGS
+1033 DPYVKVVCVGS

-1073 RFLPKVSLQVYDWD
+1073 QFLPKVSLQVYDWD

-1096 GLKFSLVDFPQMSS
+1096 GLKFSLGDFPQMSS
-1110 SEYSKIRAS
+1110 AEYSKIRAS

-1127 KWYPIYYEKPGD
+1127 KWYPICYEKPGD

-1164 SIRPPAEEAFIEI
+1164 TIRPPAEEAFVEI

-1198 KFEVGE
+1198 KFEIGE

-1263 IGVCSVDLSKKM
+1263 IGVCAVDLSRKL

-1285 YIEESS
+1285 YIEECS
-1291 KNVAHGSNPYV
+1291 KPITRGSNPYV
-1302 DYEDDLSTFPGTVP
+1302 DYGDDLSTFPGTVP
-1316 SDVLTSRSP
+1316 SEILAARSP
-1325 SAAAGKT
+1325 SAATEKT
-1332 QSKTKKIGI
+1332 QKMPNTIRIGGI
-1341 AGMCSSGS
+1341 CSSGS
-1349 FGIYDEDDDELP
+1349 FGMYDDDEDELP

-1366 REIVEGELEDTLK
+1366 REIVDGELEDTLK
-1379 SPFETYAL
+1379 SPFETYTL
-1387 FRGATSSQDGCN
+1387 FRGSMVSNDGCE
-1399 SNEHSA
+1399 SSEHSS

-1420 LKSRDDPPLFDLDQF
+1420 LKSPDDPPLFDLDQF

-1464 YLRVSLGDGRRREQ
+1464 YLRMSLGDGRRREQ

-1487 PETLTPKFH
+1487 SETLTPKFH

-1510 LKLELF
+1510 LKLEVL

-1528 GLSKALSTAVGS
+1528 GLSKALSTAVGT

-1568 LSPERAERR
+1568 LSPERIERR

-1592 PQGSVRLWVDILTGA
+1592 PQGSLRLWVDILTGA

-1617 SLPPPQVFEV
+1617 SLPPPQMFEV
-1627 RVIVYK
+1627 RVIIYK
-1633 AKNVTAGD
+1633 AKNVTPGD

-1669 AKHGRASFNWRMK
+1669 ARHGRASFNWRMK

-1689 DPEKEA
+1689 DPEKES
-1695 DRGYLH
+1695 DRGCLH

-1721 LTSFLKTAFKTKQAV
+1721 LTPFLKTAFKTKQAV
-1736 NVFAKPKPVRIRGSE
+1736 NVFAKPKPIRIRGTE

-1770 RFSSPRDE
+1770 TSAARQRPPHSDE
-1778 VVISISEEGQGSDKK
+1778 VVISIKEEEEGDRK
-1793 PLLSR
+1793 PLLS
-1798 EGADIDDDEETESE
+1798 GAVADIGDDDYDETEPE

-1827 FMHRLGMGEDPE
+1827 FMHRLGMGDDPE

-1845 MTTRDSHTGDRIRA
+1845 MTTRDSHTRDRVRA

-1869 PKHLADVRAAG
+1869 PKHLAEVRSAG

-1922 FASFFLCTLF
+1922 FASFFLCTVFVLF
-1932 ILLVLFA
+1932 VLFA

-1947 TLFELVPNPI
+1947 TLFELVPQPF
-1957 GLILFFVA
+1957 GLIFFFLL
-1965 LALLMGTLF
+1965 LALLMGTLV

-1992 FNSSKRGKSR
+1992 FNSSVRTKNKRKAR
-2002 RKTRRVLR
+2002 RALR

>member
-1 MVKGNQRSF
+1 M
-10 RIAED
+10 AEVETP
-15 HLQWLRWRLRAFGSW
+15 RVRLIVVG
-30 WWAPRASER
+30 ASGVGEGQ
-39 RKRVV
+39 
-44 MRPSILVCSSPAALF
+44 AAA
-59 CVCSS
+59 C
-64 LTLST
+64 
-69 DCQAQCGDVV
+69 DPYCQAQCGDVV

-96 FTFGVKKPLGDA
+96 FTFGVKKPLGDT
-108 VNFKVFGLNAR
+108 VNFKVFGLNER
-119 GRDVLLG
+119 GRDLLLG
-126 SASLQIETLTPD
+126 STSLQIETLTPD
-138 TQTTHKLTLLDAAGK
+138 TETTHQLKLLDAAEQ

-160 EATYEPKF
+160 KATYEPKF
-168 MAPPRKEGGETP
+168 MAPPRKEGGGTP
-180 QKKPASPKKL
+180 KKESTSPKKL
-190 SAPVSPKTSAVP
+190 TAPVPPKSNFAPPTIEENPAAQSAGVDPP
-202 AKTSAVPAKTD
+202 ATAQAAET
-213 EKPVVDTPTTSIMEE
+213 PVEVEEPT
-228 EKEGPSKPPNF
+228 KPPNF
-239 YVVTILEAMGLLA
+239 YVVTILEAKGLLA
-252 CDGTGIEATSDPY
+252 LDGSGIEATSDPY
-265 VRVSCT
+265 VRISCT
-271 KNQSQRTKTQQ
+271 KNRSQQTKTLQ
-282 QTLHPSWRQRFYFAI
+282 QTLHPSWRQRFYFMI
-297 SPGEKQLLELTMEDS
+297 TPGEKQLLELTMEDS

-320 GRCVIDLEEFTKRFQ
+320 GRCVIDLDELMKRFK

-344 LEQQPESKDKDL
+344 LEQQPDSKTKDVC
-356 PSDISPQRKMNY
+356 SDLSPQRKMNY

-374 LAIEMQ
+374 LAIAME
-380 YIDQEISSLEQGE
+380 YIDQDISSLEQGE

-402 GRGLRRP
+402 GNGLHRG
-409 GSSDVV
+409 GENSD
-415 DDEGGNDGNPSEDT
+415 DNSGNDGGQRGNT
-429 NEDVN
+429 NDEAN
-434 DGDDDDVDARREE
+434 EGEDDDDVDARREE
-447 AEAQRKQ
+447 AEAQRKE
-454 REEERQKMLTELSN
+454 REEERQKMLAELSN

-481 IIEVRDLKPMDANG
+481 IIEVRDLQPMDANG
-495 LCDPVLS
+495 LCDPVVS
-502 VECLGQRQHTVV
+502 VECLGQKQHTIV

-533 LDKETVQQGSI
+533 LDKDTIQQGNI

-552 GPGSSAN
+552 GPGSSAK
-559 RSAISRAL
+559 RSAFSRAF

-624 KLYDPAE
+624 KLYDPVE

-639 VKSKADINSMVLVPP
+639 VKSKSDINSMVLVPP

-682 HGGIDGYVRAYF
+682 SGGIDGYVRAYF

-707 KGSENLAVPFNQEL
+707 KGSENLHVPFNQEL

-734 FISMWDWD
+734 FVSVWDWD
-742 MTTADQLVANI
+742 MTADQLVANV
-753 LQPFSFKQVQRYP
+753 LQPFSFKQIQSYP

-773 ANLYGPPVGYDTV
+773 ANLYGPPVRYDTD
-786 SAPLQLMQNHPAH
+786 SKPLRLMQNHPAH

-821 DEAHVRNLLNTSI
+821 DEAHVRNLLNTSV
-834 SPSMKRYT
+834 SPRMKRYT
-842 LRAALFYG
+842 LRAAFFYG

-869 LKISMGRHCVES
+869 LKVSVGRHCVES
-881 SRAHNVSGICHFNQY
+881 SRADNVSGICHFNQY
-896 IDIMDVELP
+896 IDVVDVELP

-910 VPDIFVHL
+910 VPDVFVHL
-918 VRKTMNESRCICF
+918 IRHTMNESRCICF

-942 DPEALKTIEPPHWV
+942 DQETLKTIEPPHWV

-967 RDHDFTGNVL
+967 KDHDFTGNVL
-977 MNLRLEDAEQK
+977 MNLRLEDADQK
-988 GRKEEEVAQQWRKY
+988 GCNEEDVAQQWRQY

-1014 FIHVFQ
+1014 FVHVFQ
-1020 GKCLPST
+1020 GKCLPAT

-1073 RFLPKVSLQVYDWD
+1073 QFLPKVSLQVYDWD
-1087 RYDADDYVG
+1087 RFDADDYVG
-1096 GLKFSLVDFPQMSS
+1096 GLKFSLGDFPQMSS
-1110 SEYSKIRAS
+1110 SDYSKIRAS

-1127 KWYPIYYEKPGD
+1127 KWYPICYEKPGD

-1191 PINTPFA
+1191 PMNTPFA

-1231 VVPVKM
+1231 VIPVKL

-1263 IGVCSVDLSKKM
+1263 IGVCAVDLCKKM

-1285 YIEESS
+1285 YIAESEKS
-1291 KNVAHGSNPYV
+1291 ISRGSNPYV
-1302 DYEDDLSTFPGTVP
+1302 DYGDDLSTFPGTVP
-1316 SDVLTSRSP
+1316 SAVLTTRSSSVLAEKSHKKP
-1325 SAAAGKT
+1325 QMTGIT
-1332 QSKTKKIGI
+1332 Q
-1341 AGMCSSGS
+1341 MCSSGS
-1349 FGIYDEDDDELP
+1349 FGIYDDDDDDELP

-1366 REIVEGELEDTLK
+1366 REVVDGELEDALK
-1379 SPFETYAL
+1379 SPFETFTL
-1387 FRGATSSQDGCN
+1387 FRGAMSSQDGCD
-1399 SNEHSA
+1399 SSEHSA

-1420 LKSRDDPPLFDLDQF
+1420 LKSRDELPLFDLDQF

-1450 LNLHPKDANNRCDP
+1450 LNLHPKDVNNRCDP

-1478 MFNDRDNYQ
+1478 MFNDRENYQ

-1510 LKLELF
+1510 LKLELL
-1516 DYDFFAIPTLPT
+1516 DYDFFAIPTLPV
-1528 GLSKALSTAVGS
+1528 GLSKALSTAVGT

-1568 LSPERAERR
+1568 MSKERAERR
-1577 KPLEVRPLFAPSSTL
+1577 KPLEIRPLFAPSSTL
-1592 PQGSVRLWVDILTGA
+1592 PQGHLRLWVDILSGA
-1607 EMNVVRPLDI
+1607 EMNVMKPLDI
-1617 SLPPPQVFEV
+1617 SLPPPQMFEV

-1654 QNRDDKSQSTDTHWR
+1654 QSHDEKSQSTDTHWR

-1682 FDVELPL
+1682 FDVELPI

-1721 LTSFLKTAFKTKQAV
+1721 LTAFLKTAFKTKQAV
-1736 NVFAKPKPVRIRGSE
+1736 NVFAKPKPIRIRGSE
-1751 SMPYEGASR
+1751 SMPYEGTSR
-1760 RSGYSATEDA
+1760 RGGYSSTEDA
-1770 RFSSPRDE
+1770 TSAARLRSPRSGE
-1778 VVISISEEGQGSDKK
+1778 VVISIEEEENKDRK
-1793 PLLSR
+1793 PLLS
-1798 EGADIDDDEETESE
+1798 GNDVDDDEETESE

-1827 FMHRLGMGEDPE
+1827 FMHRLGMGDDPE

-1859 GELLVSVEIL
+1859 GELLISVEIL
-1869 PKHLADVRAAG
+1869 PKHLADVRSAG

-1922 FASFFLCTLF
+1922 FASFFLCTVF
-1932 ILLVLFA
+1932 FMLVLFA

-1947 TLFELVPNPI
+1947 TLFELVPNPF
-1957 GLILFFVA
+1957 GLILFFAAVG
-1965 LALLMGTLF
+1965 LLMATLV

-1982 AIIRVSGGDD
+1982 AIIRATGGSDV
-1992 FNSSKRGKSR
+1992 NSSMKTKSR
-2002 RKTRRVLR
+2002 RKTRRALR

>member
-1 MVKGNQRSF
+1 M
-10 RIAED
+10 AEEVETP
-15 HLQWLRWRLRAFGSW
+15 RVRLVVAGASGVGGAQAEGDAAFD
-30 WWAPRASER
+30 PY
-39 RKRVV
+39 
-44 MRPSILVCSSPAALF
+44 
-59 CVCSS
+59 
-64 LTLST
+64 
-69 DCQAQCGDVV
+69 CQAQCGDVV
-79 LRTAAKAKTTTP
+79 LRTAAQAKTTAP
-91 EWTQN
+91 QWAQN

-126 SASLQIETLTPD
+126 SAALQIEALTPD
-138 TQTTHKLTLLDAAGK
+138 TPTTHKLPL
-153 ECGELTV
+153 CGELTV
-160 EATYEPKF
+160 EATYEPNF
-168 MAPPRKEGGETP
+168 MAPPRKEGAVTP
-180 QKKPASPKKL
+180 KKKPTSPKKL
-190 SAPVSPKTSAVP
+190 AAPKSPKRSGGEPAV
-202 AKTSAVPAKTD
+202 S
-213 EKPVVDTPTTSIMEE
+213 E
-228 EKEGPSKPPNF
+228 EKAVVSEEKAVVEGFGTDSSSTEPLVSAKEEGAEQQLAKPPNF
-239 YVVTILEAMGLLA
+239 YVVTILEATGLLA

-265 VRVSCT
+265 VRISCT

-282 QTLHPSWRQRFYFAI
+282 QTLHPSWRQRFYFTI
-297 SPGEKQLLELTMEDS
+297 VPGEKQLLELTVEDS

-320 GRCVIDLEEFTKRFQ
+320 GRCVIDLDEFTKRFQ
-335 GEKQTFWLA
+335 GEKQAFWLA
-344 LEQQPESKDKDL
+344 LEQQAESKENDV
-356 PSDISPQRKMNY
+356 PSDLSPQRKMNY
-368 GNGKIC
+368 GSGKIC
-374 LAIEMQ
+374 LAVETQ
-380 YIDQEISSLEQGE
+380 YLDRDIGSLEQGE
-393 IDNVTEVPS
+393 IDNVTEVPR
-402 GRGLRRP
+402 GRGLRHQ
-409 GSSDVV
+409 GSSDAAE
-415 DDEGGNDGNPSEDT
+415 DEGGNDGNRGEDT
-429 NEDVN
+429 NEEAN
-434 DGDDDDVDARREE
+434 EGGDDDDVDARREE

-454 REEERQKMLTELSN
+454 REEERQKMLAELSN

-481 IIEVRDLKPMDANG
+481 IIEVRDLQPMDANG
-495 LCDPVLS
+495 LCDPVVS

-533 LDKETVQQGSI
+533 LDKDTVQQGSI

-552 GPGSSAN
+552 G
-559 RSAISRAL
+559 
-567 DDLIGFF
+567 
-574 SVDIPYVYFQ
+574 

-609 YVLLSLVVLGPEDKM
+609 YVLLSLVVLGPNDKM

-631 DKDPDEHL
+631 DRDPDEHS

-707 KGSENLAVPFNQEL
+707 KGSENLTVAFNQEM

-734 FISMWDWD
+734 FLSVWDWD
-742 MTTADQLVANI
+742 MTADQLVANV
-753 LQPFSFKQVQRYP
+753 LTPFSFKQ
-766 NQFKHIW
+766 
-773 ANLYGPPVGYDTV
+773 
-786 SAPLQLMQNHPAH
+786 
-799 ASTYR
+799 
-804 GRLLLSLRVED
+804 
-815 GLQSVN
+815 
-821 DEAHVRNLLNTSI
+821 
-834 SPSMKRYT
+834 
-842 LRAALFYG
+842 
-850 TEIPVFTSKTNWN
+850 
-863 RNTRMS
+863 
-869 LKISMGRHCVES
+869 
-881 SRAHNVSGICHFNQY
+881 
-896 IDIMDVELP
+896 
-905 ADLDQ
+905 
-910 VPDIFVHL
+910 
-918 VRKTMNESRCICF
+918 NE
-931 ARFKAQDLFCQ
+931 Q
-942 DPEALKTIEPPHWV
+942 
-956 VLNEDKVLDEL
+956 
-967 RDHDFTGNVL
+967 
-977 MNLRLEDAEQK
+977 
-988 GRKEEEVAQQWRKY
+988 
-1002 ASTTVQ
+1002 
-1008 YMKYVL
+1008 
-1014 FIHVFQ
+1014 
-1020 GKCLPST
+1020 
-1027 DYDGLL
+1027 
-1033 DPYVKVACVGS
+1033 
-1044 EGQVSTRMSTRDPCF
+1044 
-1059 YETVVLDVELPQNE
+1059 
-1073 RFLPKVSLQVYDWD
+1073 FLPKVSLQVYDWD

-1096 GLKFSLVDFPQMSS
+1096 GLKFSLGDFPQMSS
-1110 SEYSKIRAS
+1110 AEYSKIRAS

-1127 KWYPIYYEKPGD
+1127 KWYPICYEKPGD

-1164 SIRPPAEEAFIEI
+1164 TIRPPAEEAFVEI

-1198 KFEVGE
+1198 KFEIGE

-1263 IGVCSVDLSKKM
+1263 IGVCAVDLSRKL

-1285 YIEESS
+1285 YIEECS
-1291 KNVAHGSNPYV
+1291 KPITRGSNPYV
-1302 DYEDDLSTFPGTVP
+1302 DYGDDLSTFPGTVP
-1316 SDVLTSRSP
+1316 SEILAARSP
-1325 SAAAGKT
+1325 SAATEKT
-1332 QSKTKKIGI
+1332 QKMPNTIRIGGI
-1341 AGMCSSGS
+1341 CSSGS
-1349 FGIYDEDDDELP
+1349 FGMYDDDEDELP

-1366 REIVEGELEDTLK
+1366 REIVDGELEDTLK
-1379 SPFETYAL
+1379 SPFETYTL
-1387 FRGATSSQDGCN
+1387 FRGSMVSNDGCE
-1399 SNEHSA
+1399 SSEHSS

-1420 LKSRDDPPLFDLDQF
+1420 LKSPDDPPLFDLDQF

-1464 YLRVSLGDGRRREQ
+1464 YLRMSLGDGRRREQ

-1487 PETLTPKFH
+1487 SETLTPNFH

-1510 LKLELF
+1510 LKLEVL

-1528 GLSKALSTAVGS
+1528 GLSKALSTAVGT

-1568 LSPERAERR
+1568 LSPERIERR

-1592 PQGSVRLWVDILTGA
+1592 PQGSLRLWVDILTGA

-1617 SLPPPQVFEV
+1617 SLPPPQMFEV
-1627 RVIVYK
+1627 RVIIYK
-1633 AKNVTAGD
+1633 AKNVTPGD

-1669 AKHGRASFNWRMK
+1669 ARHGRASFNWRMK

-1689 DPEKEA
+1689 DPEKES
-1695 DRGYLH
+1695 DRGCLH

-1721 LTSFLKTAFKTKQAV
+1721 LTPFLKTAFKTKQAV
-1736 NVFAKPKPVRIRGSE
+1736 NVFAKPKPIRIRGTE

-1770 RFSSPRDE
+1770 TSAARQRPPHSDE
-1778 VVISISEEGQGSDKK
+1778 VVISIKEEEEGDRK
-1793 PLLSR
+1793 PLLS
-1798 EGADIDDDEETESE
+1798 GAVADIGDDDYDETEPE

-1827 FMHRLGMGEDPE
+1827 FMHRLGMGDDPE

-1845 MTTRDSHTGDRIRA
+1845 MTTRDSHTRDRVRA

-1869 PKHLADVRAAG
+1869 PKHLAEVRSAG

-1922 FASFFLCTLF
+1922 FASFFLCTVFVLF
-1932 ILLVLFA
+1932 VLFA

-1947 TLFELVPNPI
+1947 TLFELVPQPF
-1957 GLILFFVA
+1957 GLIFFFLL
-1965 LALLMGTLF
+1965 LALLMGTLV

-1992 FNSSKRGKSR
+1992 FNSSVRTKNKRKAR
-2002 RKTRRVLR
+2002 RALR